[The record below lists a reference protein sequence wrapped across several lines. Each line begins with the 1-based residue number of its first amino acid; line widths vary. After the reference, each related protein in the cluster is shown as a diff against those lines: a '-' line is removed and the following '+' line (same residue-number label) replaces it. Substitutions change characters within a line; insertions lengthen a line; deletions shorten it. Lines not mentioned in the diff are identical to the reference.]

1 MPQVLVNIA
10 GRSYRMACG
19 EGEEA
24 RLEGLA
30 ELYDGR
36 INEMREA
43 FGEIGD
49 MRLHVMAALT
59 VADEVIELRKT
70 LEKTRAELADSQTLA
85 SAGDERSSIL
95 EERFAEKVEKTAE
108 RIERLAKSLNA
119 SGASASVAAT
129 RSNAE
134 GG

>member
-1 MPQVLVNIA
+1 MPHVTVTIS

-30 ELYDGR
+30 KAYDGKIDELR
-36 INEMREA
+36 QA

-59 VADEVIELRKT
+59 LADELDELRGRMQT
-70 LEKTRAELADSQTLA
+70 LERDLAAATERVGAAEEQ
-85 SAGDERSSIL
+85 SAGL
-95 EERFAEKVEKTAE
+95 EARLAETLSRTAE
-108 RIERLAKSLNA
+108 RVERLAKGLNA
-119 SGASASVAAT
+119 PQA
-129 RSNAE
+129 
-134 GG
+134 